1 MILFR
6 YRSVAV
12 PLQFWSVM
20 VGNGVLRSVTVKL
33 LRDEI
38 IKIDIKK
45 LSKLRALI
53 NISKTRLC
61 RKMFMECFEI

>member
-12 PLQFWSVM
+12 PLQFWLVM

-53 NISKTRLC
+53 KYQKLVYIEKCLWSV
-61 RKMFMECFEI
+61 

>member
-6 YRSVAV
+6 YRSEAV

-45 LSKLRALI
+45 FSKLRALI
-53 NISKTRLC
+53 KYQNLVYIEKCLWSV
-61 RKMFMECFEI
+61 